1 MPRSTTIRLTF
12 ALLLTGAAALG
23 VANIAPAQE
32 RGRVARTSADPLA
45 VKPVCFGAAARDPTH
60 PCREPGDRLSVV
72 PPPRKARDLPPA
84 ACATR
89 ESVGR
94 VSVCSFGT
102 PPAAAIDT
110 IALVGDSHAAQWR
123 AALEPVAQ
131 AKRWRGL
138 SMMHSG
144 CPLSKAL
151 RALSPPS
158 RRRSCGAW
166 KREVFA
172 WFARHPEV
180 RTVFVGGLSGG
191 SGVVRE
197 RGRSEFDTAAAG
209 YRAAWNALP
218 PSVTQIV
225 VLRDTPKMRGG
236 VNGCVQR
243 AIRAHTPAGARC
255 AVSRSSA
262 LDPDPILAAARATRS
277 RRTGIVDLTRFFCDR
292 ARCYPVIGGVLAFK
306 DSTHLTPVFA
316 ETLAPFLL
324 RAVTKNLA
332 SRR

>member
-1 MPRSTTIRLTF
+1 MPRPTTTRLTV

-23 VANIAPAQE
+23 VAATAPAQD
-32 RGRVARTSADPLA
+32 RGRIARTSADPLA
-45 VKPVCFGAAARDPTH
+45 AKPACFGAAGRDPARS
-60 PCREPGDRLSVV
+60 CREPRDRLSVV
-72 PPPRKARDLPPA
+72 PSPRKARDLPPA

-89 ESVGR
+89 ESEGR
-94 VSVCSFGT
+94 VSICSFGT
-102 PPAAAIDT
+102 DPAAATDT

-166 KREVFA
+166 KGEVFA

-180 RTVFVGGLSGG
+180 HTVFVGGLSGG
-191 SGVVRE
+191 SGVVPE
-197 RGRSEFDTAAAG
+197 RGRSEFDTSAAG

-218 PSVTQIV
+218 PSVTRIV

-243 AIRAHTPAGARC
+243 AIRARTPAGVRC

-262 LDPDPILAAARATRS
+262 LDPDPILAAARETRS
-277 RRTGIVDLTRFFCDR
+277 RRTSIVDLTRFFCDR

-332 SRR
+332 ARR

>member
-1 MPRSTTIRLTF
+1 
-12 ALLLTGAAALG
+12 
-23 VANIAPAQE
+23 
-32 RGRVARTSADPLA
+32 
-45 VKPVCFGAAARDPTH
+45 
-60 PCREPGDRLSVV
+60 
-72 PPPRKARDLPPA
+72 
-84 ACATR
+84 
-89 ESVGR
+89 

-102 PPAAAIDT
+102 APAAATDT
-110 IALVGDSHAAQWR
+110 IALVGDSHASQWR

-131 AKRWRGL
+131 ANRWRGF

-151 RALSPPS
+151 RALSPPG

-180 RTVFVGGLSGG
+180 HTVFVGGLSGG

-218 PSVTQIV
+218 PSVTRIV

-243 AIRAHTPAGARC
+243 AIRARTPAGVRC
-255 AVSRSSA
+255 AVPRSSA

-277 RRTGIVDLTRFFCDR
+277 RRTSIVDLTRFFCDR

-332 SRR
+332 SPR